1 MKIIYQRNKKHF
13 LVFFL
18 VVSLVFSPIN
28 FSFFVNVSPV
38 SAIDL
43 VITKDTE
50 WSELQIISGYVT
62 VEKGVTLTIKKGTA
76 VKFEGQSGLDIQGN
90 LNVEGTPSDPVFF
103 QKRNASN
110 SDDYYSMSV
119 SGKVYARN
127 IDVSGGG
134 RVFEV
139 FQVERNRR
147 DTPLQYANA
156 MWLYSGAFTTYSAGS
171 LDIENANFHNNALP
185 IYTPQFSIFGTKI
198 WRSKFIQND
207 FDIINGGSTLDAQYN
222 WWDNINGPVM
232 CTVDCGDSHPRQYQ
246 KIIGTINFSHF
257 TKERD
262 FRDPVVIIPGIMGS
276 WKMTQANGF
285 ELDPVMGTYDD
296 LLETLKK
303 DGYTDNK
310 NIFLFPYDWRMSNVE
325 TAKLLRTK
333 IEEIKAQTEWPKV
346 DIIAHSMGGLVAREY
361 IGTLNGG
368 GSIDQ
373 LITLGAPHNGSPKS
387 YLMWDGG
394 EFSSPSRFSIFD
406 SIANK
411 VFKQEAEEN
420 GYATVF
426 DYIRRAPVSS
436 VRELLPVYD
445 YLRDQASNTLRVYP
459 NFYPTNTFLQNLK
472 TLPNLS
478 RLEKV
483 DFTNIVGKM
492 NGNDTISTVRVGGPS
507 IELLDNLEK
516 IVLWGHGEPD
526 GYDNFLGDHGLE
538 IGNGDGTV
546 PLWSATNILADETI
560 ELKSSHSNLP
570 KNASEKIVTILTNTN
585 ITPVSLPLP
594 KSYLLVMPFSPI
606 DIQIIAPDGSRI
618 GKDFT
623 TGKIYDEIPGAYYTG
638 YDTKNEFITIPNP
651 EQGEYKILT
660 QGTDT
665 GAYRVE
671 VSHIQ
676 EDESGIASESTA
688 TITGTSELAKE
699 SEASVEI
706 QKTGEIVLKNQD
718 MLPSITTLASAGTRG
733 TGDWYTGDVTITLS
747 AKDDENG
754 SGIEKTEYSLDNGL
768 TWNIYTSPIILSNE
782 GITRVKYFSTDNVG
796 NKEEMK
802 TQEIKIDKT
811 APEAKIIFNS
821 DTQKIDIIG
830 IDNLGG
836 PVSVATRDLSSKV
849 RQKKS
854 GKKNDTEEKRGEEGR
869 TKMTVTLRDEAG
881 HTTVLFF
888 QKEKD
893 EQDNGHLKWLSVV
906 YDGTMIALHDT
917 VIEYRWR
924 LNRIGGLYESFSA
937 SLKTDAS
944 SFFSRYMPK
953 QNETWILDTSRERDD
968 EKNDQDEETDKLL
981 VKEKLSGMIIP
992 WMTTE
997 KGIIKINK

>member
-387 YLMWDGG
+387 Y
-394 EFSSPSRFSIFD
+394 
-406 SIANK
+406 
-411 VFKQEAEEN
+411 
-420 GYATVF
+420 
-426 DYIRRAPVSS
+426 
-436 VRELLPVYD
+436 
-445 YLRDQASNTLRVYP
+445 
-459 NFYPTNTFLQNLK
+459 
-472 TLPNLS
+472 
-478 RLEKV
+478 
-483 DFTNIVGKM
+483 
-492 NGNDTISTVRVGGPS
+492 
-507 IELLDNLEK
+507 
-516 IVLWGHGEPD
+516 
-526 GYDNFLGDHGLE
+526 
-538 IGNGDGTV
+538 
-546 PLWSATNILADETI
+546 
-560 ELKSSHSNLP
+560 
-570 KNASEKIVTILTNTN
+570 
-585 ITPVSLPLP
+585 
-594 KSYLLVMPFSPI
+594 
-606 DIQIIAPDGSRI
+606 
-618 GKDFT
+618 
-623 TGKIYDEIPGAYYTG
+623 
-638 YDTKNEFITIPNP
+638 
-651 EQGEYKILT
+651 
-660 QGTDT
+660 
-665 GAYRVE
+665 
-671 VSHIQ
+671 
-676 EDESGIASESTA
+676 
-688 TITGTSELAKE
+688 
-699 SEASVEI
+699 
-706 QKTGEIVLKNQD
+706 
-718 MLPSITTLASAGTRG
+718 
-733 TGDWYTGDVTITLS
+733 
-747 AKDDENG
+747 
-754 SGIEKTEYSLDNGL
+754 
-768 TWNIYTSPIILSNE
+768 
-782 GITRVKYFSTDNVG
+782 
-796 NKEEMK
+796 
-802 TQEIKIDKT
+802 
-811 APEAKIIFNS
+811 
-821 DTQKIDIIG
+821 
-830 IDNLGG
+830 
-836 PVSVATRDLSSKV
+836 
-849 RQKKS
+849 
-854 GKKNDTEEKRGEEGR
+854 
-869 TKMTVTLRDEAG
+869 
-881 HTTVLFF
+881 
-888 QKEKD
+888 
-893 EQDNGHLKWLSVV
+893 
-906 YDGTMIALHDT
+906 
-917 VIEYRWR
+917 
-924 LNRIGGLYESFSA
+924 
-937 SLKTDAS
+937 
-944 SFFSRYMPK
+944 
-953 QNETWILDTSRERDD
+953 
-968 EKNDQDEETDKLL
+968 
-981 VKEKLSGMIIP
+981 
-992 WMTTE
+992 
-997 KGIIKINK
+997 